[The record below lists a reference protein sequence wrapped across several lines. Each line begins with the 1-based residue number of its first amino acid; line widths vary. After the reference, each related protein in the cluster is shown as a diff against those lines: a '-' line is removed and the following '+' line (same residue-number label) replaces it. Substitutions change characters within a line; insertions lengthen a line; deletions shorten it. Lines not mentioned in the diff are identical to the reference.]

1 MRKVTIKDVAR
12 LAGVSASTVSRVL
25 SGSESI
31 SEETCSRVRDAAE
44 KLGYIPNTAAR
55 SLRCE
60 KSRSIGVVLPDI
72 SGEFYSLC
80 ASSILKYA
88 RNMGYTVLFIE
99 SGRELEA
106 ERDGIRILL
115 QHGVDGMIFIGGGS
129 DGALIQE
136 AACSVPIITGDRR
149 VENIPSVTF
158 NNRETVKRLT
168 NALYYAGH
176 RSFLYIG
183 ESFNGFENLSERYA
197 GFADAL
203 SMRGDVKVITMLE
216 DSLHGDKLS
225 VSFKLFCECI
235 KDMMPDAIVT
245 SNDLIAQ
252 GIISA
257 SFKCGVKIPEQIAVT
272 GFDDMT
278 SSAYYT
284 PSVTTVRQD
293 SDELSRLC
301 FNGLIDMIENKDI
314 ESCVLNQKIIV
325 RDSAG
330 IKVDMR

>member
-136 AACSVPIITGDRR
+136 AACSVPVITGDRR
-149 VENIPSVTF
+149 VENIPAVTF

-203 SMRGDVKVITMLE
+203 SLKNDIRVTTMLE

-225 VSFKLFCECI
+225 VSFRLFCERI
-235 KDMMPDAIVT
+235 KNMMPDAVIT

-257 SFKCGVKIPEQIAVT
+257 SYKCGIRIPEQIAVT

-293 SDELSRLC
+293 ADELSRLC
-301 FNGLIDMIENKDI
+301 FNSLISLIENKPTASQI
-314 ESCVLNQKIIV
+314 LKQKIII
-325 RDSAG
+325 RDSAQ
-330 IKVDMR
+330 IKEGEG